1 MNKQKIGTW
10 QNRVGNKI
18 SKRCTCRL
26 IKGMRE
32 RGFHRLG
39 KGRDITNLLI
49 RMGDISLG
57 KWRETAG

>member
-1 MNKQKIGTW
+1 MCNKLSKG
-10 QNRVGNKI
+10 GN
-18 SKRCTCRL
+18 CRL
-26 IKGMRE
+26 SKGMKE